1 MLIFFRESRM
11 RRPKCRWTVT
21 GQYWLTVRQQ
31 SRKLILTNIFPSTTG
46 TDYIRKLLVSTTK
59 MAVKVNE
66 TMYRRKAEKKYSCVV
81 CGLRFH
87 LLQNMQRHL
96 QTHTAANT

>member
-1 MLIFFRESRM
+1 M

-21 GQYWLTVRQQ
+21 GQYWLTVRLQ
-31 SRKLILTNIFPSTTG
+31 SSKLILTNIFPSTTG
-46 TDYIRKLLVSTTK
+46 TYDNDIRKLVSTPK
-59 MAVKVNE
+59 IVVKITE

-96 QTHTAANT
+96 QTHAAANT